1 MSSLRPIAWRELVGR
16 LRFLG
21 FSGPYQ
27 QGKHP
32 FMVRG
37 DQRVG
42 IPNPHEGDV
51 SIDLLTRILRHA
63 AISRQDW
70 ESSSL

>member
-1 MSSLRPIAWRELVGR
+1 MFSLHPVTWRELIHR
-16 LRFLG
+16 LRSLG

-37 DQRVG
+37 AQRLT
-42 IPNPHEGDV
+42 IPNPHEGV
-51 SIDLLTRILRHA
+51 LSISLLSRLLRQA
-63 AISRQDW
+63 GISADEW
-70 ESSSL
+70 DS